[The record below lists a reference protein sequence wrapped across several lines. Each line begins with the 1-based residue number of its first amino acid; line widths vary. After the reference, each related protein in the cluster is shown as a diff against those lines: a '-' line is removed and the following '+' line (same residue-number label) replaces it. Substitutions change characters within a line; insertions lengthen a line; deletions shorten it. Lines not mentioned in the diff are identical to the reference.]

1 MVRRSLTGIK
11 PTGEIH
17 LGNLV
22 GAVRPALAL
31 QSQYRA
37 YYFVADY
44 HALTAGGEPEE
55 LRASSR
61 AIAATF
67 LAFGL
72 DIERSALFMQSAVPE
87 VCELTWILA
96 CQLPPG
102 QLDRGHAVK
111 AAREAGREINVGTWL
126 YPVLMAA
133 DILLYDSDIVPV
145 GADQKQHVEVARDI
159 ALKMNHRYGEG
170 TLRVPEVS
178 IQERGAAVPGLDGRK
193 MSKSYRNAIPLW
205 QTSKQLRKRV
215 MRIVTDSRGVDEPKE
230 PETDTTFQLYALFA
244 QPEQVD
250 DLRRDYLRG
259 GLGYGHAKQAL
270 FEVLDAQLAEPRE
283 RFHHWMDHPTALDD
297 VLAAGAQRARQAARV
312 TLDRVRARVGLL

>member
-1 MVRRSLTGIK
+1 MQPRSLTGIK

-17 LGNLV
+17 LGNYL
-22 GAVRPALAL
+22 GALRPALAL
-31 QSQYRA
+31 QERFTA

-44 HALTAGGEPEE
+44 HALTSSTDPQE
-55 LRASSR
+55 LRRASR
-61 AIAATF
+61 VIAASF

-72 DIERSALFMQSAVPE
+72 DPAANVLFRQSDIPE

-96 CQLPPG
+96 CQIPPG

-111 AAREAGREINVGTWL
+111 AARDAGRDINVGTWL

-145 GADQKQHVEVARDI
+145 GADQRQHVEVARDI
-159 ALKMNHRYGEG
+159 AIKMNHHYGEG

-193 MSKSYRNAIPLW
+193 MSKTYNNAIALW
-205 QTSKQLRKRV
+205 QTSKQLRKQI
-215 MRIVTDSRGVDEPKE
+215 MRIVTDSRGVEDPKD
-230 PETDTTFQLYALFA
+230 PDTDTTFQLYELFA
-244 QPEQVD
+244 SPEQVSEM
-250 DLRRDYLRG
+250 RRAYLAG

-270 FEVLDAQLAEPRE
+270 FEALDAHLAEPRD
-283 RFHHWMDHPTALDD
+283 RFHHWMNDPAALDD
-297 VLAAGAQRARQAARV
+297 VLHDGAARARSAARQ
-312 TLDRVRARVGLL
+312 TLARVRERIGLN

>member
-1 MVRRSLTGIK
+1 MRPRSLTGIK
-11 PTGEIH
+11 PTGDIH

-22 GAVRPALAL
+22 GALRPALAL
-31 QSQYRA
+31 QESYTA

-44 HALTAGGEPEE
+44 HALTAATDAEE
-55 LRASSR
+55 LRR
-61 AIAATF
+61 ATRVIAASF

-72 DIERSALFMQSAVPE
+72 DPAQHVLFRQSDIPE

-111 AAREAGREINVGTWL
+111 SARDAGRDINVGTWL

-159 ALKMNHRYGEG
+159 AIKMNHRYGEG

-193 MSKSYRNAIPLW
+193 MSKTYNNAIALW
-205 QTSKQLRKRV
+205 QTPKQLRKQI
-215 MRIVTDSRGVDEPKE
+215 MRIVTDSRGVDDPKD
-230 PETDTTFQLYALFA
+230 PENDTTFQLYELFA
-244 QPEQVD
+244 SPEQIA
-250 DLRRDYLRG
+250 DLRRAYLGG

-270 FEVLDAQLAEPRE
+270 FEALDAALAEPRE
-283 RFHHWMDHPTALDD
+283 RFHYWMNDPGALDG
-297 VLAAGAQRARQAARV
+297 VLDDGAARARGAARK
-312 TLDRVRARVGLL
+312 TLARVRARVGLN